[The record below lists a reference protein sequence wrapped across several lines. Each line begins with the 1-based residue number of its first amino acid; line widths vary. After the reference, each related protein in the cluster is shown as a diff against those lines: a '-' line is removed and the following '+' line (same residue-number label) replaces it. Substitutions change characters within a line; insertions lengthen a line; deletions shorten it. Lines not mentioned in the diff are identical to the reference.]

1 MSQKLIFAALK
12 EAGASVKTRCL
23 IRCIYNMARG
33 RVRVMQQGSRALT
46 DPFDIARGSLQGD
59 KLACMLFELGQAML
73 LLHADP
79 GRRLQQRCPNPVEPE
94 WWCYSCMVTSTHAT
108 LHSLDRSATRPSWD
122 SEWVTKDSKTCLT
135 CRSIW
140 ERTGEY
146 LIAEKSVEYVDDNL
160 FMEIMDEKP
169 QPSHAR
175 ATVVEARV
183 VEETGSQRPPV
194 QPTGGV
200 ADRSAARSTAHNE
213 CDDRGSRSSS
223 EYSGLS
229 SDDEQNPDPTD
240 PAVRTL
246 NNRMKQVL
254 DAGIEKGDIPVR
266 LDKCGHLIV
275 TDLPEIR
282 KITEADVRIAYD
294 KNRPHC
300 RGCQRPDK
308 NKIAQRSHER
318 HCAWVQY
325 IDNVQRRHTSSD
337 SSDANDNLTSR
348 KSGTNSHNFTVKQL
362 VDMRGGGGFPR
373 FYLV

>member
-1 MSQKLIFAALK
+1 
-12 EAGASVKTRCL
+12 
-23 IRCIYNMARG
+23 
-33 RVRVMQQGSRALT
+33 MQQGSRALT

-73 LLHADP
+73 LLQADP

-108 LHSLDRSATRPSWD
+108 LHSLDRSAKRPSWD

-213 CDDRGSRSSS
+213 CDDRGSSSSS
-223 EYSGLS
+223 EYSDLS

-246 NNRMKQVL
+246 NNRMKQGRGLPCYWGRCGSLRPLPPSSSSSSASPPRPCAPTSAPGSWPWWPPTAARRRRHVTPRTAWRR
-254 DAGIEKGDIPVR
+254 AGAAARTGR
-266 LDKCGHLIV
+266 RC
-275 TDLPEIR
+275 
-282 KITEADVRIAYD
+282 
-294 KNRPHC
+294 C
-300 RGCQRPDK
+300 RGSR
-308 NKIAQRSHER
+308 RSR
-318 HCAWVQY
+318 WSAA
-325 IDNVQRRHTSSD
+325 R
-337 SSDANDNLTSR
+337 
-348 KSGTNSHNFTVKQL
+348 
-362 VDMRGGGGFPR
+362 
-373 FYLV
+373 